1 MRGNTMFQINEEQNK
16 KQKVTQEVDP
26 HTVVGDPTEFMTSE
40 DFAQQDDGSVVE
52 ESPNANVKQKINN
65 EVEGSFDHSKIV
77 EERLKTE
84 ADSANPKYGSTMD
97 TPKNVLK
104 NLINKGSHE
113 EEVTLYGVKWRMRA
127 LDQSD
132 ELLAIDEIKDDFTT
146 MAGRLTSVAFARVV
160 YSIEAINGVQLS
172 DIFTEI
178 DKNSYESIIAYR
190 YALKRQLKN
199 YLESFSPDIINDLYE
214 KYNEV
219 IENRN
224 KGLVALKNS

>member
-1 MRGNTMFQINEEQNK
+1 MFQINEDQK
-16 KQKVTQEVDP
+16 KQQPTTQQVDP
-26 HTVVGDPTEFMTSE
+26 HDVIGSPNQFMTGE
-40 DFAQQDDGSVVE
+40 DFAQKNNDDTVVE
-52 ESPNANVKQKINN
+52 ESPNAQVKQRISN
-65 EVEGSFDHSKIV
+65 EVDNNFDHSKIV

-104 NLINKGSHE
+104 TLINKGSYE
-113 EEVTLYGVKWRMRA
+113 EEITLYGVKWKMRA

-132 ELLAIDEIKDDFTT
+132 ELLAMDEIKDDFTT

-160 YSIEAINGVQLS
+160 YSIEAINGIQLS

-178 DKNSYESIIAYR
+178 DKNNYESLIAYR

-199 YLESFSPDIINDLYE
+199 YLESFSPEIINDLYE

-219 IENRN
+219 VENRN
-224 KGLVALKNS
+224 KGLLELKNS

>member
-1 MRGNTMFQINEEQNK
+1 MFQINEEQNK
-16 KQKVTQEVDP
+16 KQPATQPVDP
-26 HTVVGDPTEFMTSE
+26 YEVTGDPTEFMTSE
-40 DFAQQDDGSVVE
+40 DLAKKDDGTIVE
-52 ESPNANVKQKINN
+52 ESPNASVKQKINT
-65 EVEGSFDHSKIV
+65 EVNDEFDHSKII
-77 EERLKTE
+77 EERLKVE
-84 ADSANPKYGSTMD
+84 ADSANPKYGGTLD

-113 EEVTLYGVKWRMRA
+113 EEVTLYGVKWKMRA

-178 DKNSYESIIAYR
+178 NKNNYESILAYR

-199 YLESFSPDIINDLYE
+199 YLESFSPEIINDLYE
-214 KYNEV
+214 KYNEIV
-219 IENRN
+219 ENRN
-224 KGLVALKNS
+224 KGLIELKNS